1 MTLPSFINKGQPK
14 TAWPDWLL
22 KHAVGRPDDNGSFMI
37 RTKIGKDEDLRARVH
52 KGAIVFERNGIAY
65 TRADADEARR
75 FIAELDEI
83 DRQAYKDLPNRGG
96 EGGEADIA
104 DMSDDTDDIT
114 RKLGGEVPPAPK
126 PKPFK
131 MRIVNPPK
139 PKSAGRKFAAPKGN
153 PPSIE
158 MRNPGELRIDDSY
171 QRSIDTGPSRALIN
185 RIANDW
191 DWRMCLPLVVSKRD
205 DGYFYVIDGQH
216 RLAASNL
223 RSDIPFLPCCV
234 FVFENVAEEA
244 KMFVAMNRARRAVN
258 RLDDF
263 HAAQASGNEDALAI
277 KGLIEAVGF
286 TVSRKTGSGA
296 WAPGEVAFT
305 SAIAKAR
312 RRYGDRLVMT
322 ALEIMAE
329 AFKGERLVVGSP
341 VFTGICGM
349 LGDTE
354 LNPDRA
360 RLLAGVRT
368 LDMPGWASLIAECR
382 GGTDRNKHIRD
393 FLLAAYSDAEVAE

>member
-22 KHAVGRPDDNGSFMI
+22 KHTVGRPDENGSFLI

-65 TRADADEARR
+65 TRPDADDARR
-75 FIAELDEI
+75 FIAELE
-83 DRQAYKDLPNRGG
+83 
-96 EGGEADIA
+96 EAEKPDPKKAPIA
-104 DMSDDTDDIT
+104 
-114 RKLGGEVPPAPK
+114 AA

-131 MRIVNPPK
+131 MRIVSPPK
-139 PKSAGRKFAAPKGN
+139 PATRKYAAPKGM

-171 QRSIDTGPSRALIN
+171 QRSIDTRPSQALIAK
-185 RIANDW
+185 IAREW

-205 DGYFYVIDGQH
+205 DGLFVIDGQH
-216 RLAASNL
+216 RLSASKM
-223 RSDIPFLPCCV
+223 RGDIQYLPCCV
-234 FVFENVAEEA
+234 FVFASVAEEA
-244 KMFVAMNRARRAVN
+244 AMFVAMNRERRAVN

-263 HAAQASGNEDALAI
+263 HAANASGNEEALAI
-277 KGLIEAVGF
+277 TGLIEGAGF

-305 SAIAKAR
+305 SAIGKAR
-312 RRYGDRLVMT
+312 RRYGERVVMT

-341 VFTGICGM
+341 VFNGICGM
-349 LGDTE
+349 LGDAE
-354 LNPDRA
+354 LKPDRA

-368 LDMPGWASLIAECR
+368 LDMPGWASLIAECK

-393 FLLAAYSDAEVAE
+393 FLLAAYSDAKVAA